1 METGELGVAVQSHW
15 FAVGSVVT
23 WARAGV
29 GAVATQAI
37 AEVAHG
43 PRIVD
48 LLERGLDA
56 ERALVESLAA
66 DPAAATR
73 QLGVVD
79 RRGHASAHTGSSCI
93 PFAGQAVGEGVAC
106 QANMMASE
114 QVWPAMLDAYT
125 TAEGPL
131 ARRLLVALDA
141 AEAAGGDIRGRQS
154 AAMLVV
160 PPAGEPWRTVAS
172 LRVDDDPEPLI
183 ELRRLLGLHEAYE
196 VAERADTLVGEGRH
210 GEAAVLYRRASE
222 LAPDSDELR
231 FWAGLGMA
239 QAGELHAGA
248 ELVRAVIEAAPA
260 WRELL
265 GRLEPEIAP
274 SARDVLD
281 AL

>member
-1 METGELGVAVQSHW
+1 VQSHW

-37 AEVAHG
+37 AEIAHG
-43 PRIVD
+43 PRIVE
-48 LLERGLDA
+48 LLDSGLDA
-56 ERALVESLAA
+56 EQALAKSMAE
-66 DPAAATR
+66 DAAASTR
-73 QLGVVD
+73 QVGVID
-79 RRGHASAHTGSSCI
+79 RRGLAAAHTGSSCI
-93 PFAGQAVGEGVAC
+93 PCAGQAVGDGVAC
-106 QANMMASE
+106 QANMMASKD
-114 QVWPAMLDAYT
+114 VWPAMLDAFSG
-125 TAEGPL
+125 AEGPL

-141 AEAAGGDIRGRQS
+141 GEAAGGDIRGRQS

-160 PPAGEPWRTVAS
+160 PPAGEPWRTVVS
-172 LRVDDDPEPLI
+172 LRVDDDPEPLV

-196 VAERADTLVGEGRH
+196 VAERADSLVGESRH

-248 ELVRAVIEAAPA
+248 DLVRSVIEAKPA
-260 WRELL
+260 WGELL
-265 GRLEPEIAP
+265 ARLSPEIAP
-274 SARDVLD
+274 SAGEVRARLRDPATPPD
-281 AL
+281 

>member
-1 METGELGVAVQSHW
+1 VQSHW

-23 WARAGV
+23 WGRAGV

-37 AEVAHG
+37 AEIAHG
-43 PRIVD
+43 PRIID
-48 LLERGLDA
+48 LLDGGLDA
-56 ERALVESLAA
+56 KSALAQSLSA

-73 QLGVVD
+73 QVGVVD
-79 RRGHASAHTGSSCI
+79 RRGQVAVHTGSSCI
-93 PFAGQAVGEGVAC
+93 PLAGHLTGDGVSC

-114 QVWPAMLDAYT
+114 QVWPAMLDAFT

-154 AAMLVV
+154 AAILVV
-160 PPAGEPWRTVAS
+160 PPAGEPWRTVVS
-172 LRVDDDPEPLI
+172 LRVDDEPEPLV

-196 VAERADTLVGEGRH
+196 VAERADSLVGEGRH

-222 LAPDSDELR
+222 LAPQSDELR

-239 QAGELHAGA
+239 QAGELHAGVD
-248 ELVRAVIEAAPA
+248 LVRTVIEAKPS
-260 WRELL
+260 WGELL
-265 GRLEPEIAP
+265 ARLGPEIAP
-274 SARDVLD
+274 SAEGVLTQLRDRSARPD
-281 AL
+281 